1 MSAEAKEQIR
11 DDEAIREVVRERYGA
26 LAEQQLAKAG
36 AAKAGEPSAAEAV
49 PLLSDEGGSASCCG
63 PECCAPADEEER
75 LAAVERL
82 YRETDTADLPEDVT
96 ALALGCGNP
105 TAIAELAPGETVLD
119 LGSGGGIDCFLA
131 AQRVGPGGRVIGV
144 DMTEEMIALA
154 RGNAAK
160 VGATNVEFRRGQIEA
175 LPVEDESVDVLI
187 SNCVINLSPDKPRVL
202 REAYRALKPGG
213 RFRVSDVVLTK
224 ELDVAKSEYLS
235 EWAGC
240 IAGALR
246 PDEFAR
252 QLGAAGFV
260 DVRVAIGEGEHDNV
274 RSADISARKPA

>member
-1 MSAEAKEQIR
+1 MSNPLANQRQDEDTVREA
-11 DDEAIREVVRERYGA
+11 VRERYGGIA
-26 LAEQQLAKAG
+26 RRELAGSTRPAG
-36 AAKAGEPSAAEAV
+36 GCGPAQAGEVVAVIDDAEA
-49 PLLSDEGGSASCCG
+49 G
-63 PECCAPADEEER
+63 CCAPDGTSEAQIE
-75 LAAVERL
+75 AVKAF
-82 YRETDTADLPEDVT
+82 YQASETSALPASVT
-96 ALALGCGNP
+96 GAALGCGNP

-175 LPVEDESVDVLI
+175 LPVQDESVDVLI

-213 RFRVSDVVLTK
+213 RFRVSDMVLTK
-224 ELDVAKSEYLS
+224 ELDVAEREYLS

-240 IAGALR
+240 VAGALR

-252 QLGAAGFV
+252 HLAAAGFV
-260 DVRVAIGEGEHDNV
+260 DVRVAIGEGEHDSV
-274 RSADISARKPA
+274 RSADISARKLA